1 MYQWP
6 RGFERTMI
14 KLTRIS
20 NARLILNSDLIE
32 HIDETP
38 DTVITLIS
46 GQKLMVMESAE
57 EIVGKV
63 IEFRRTVL
71 PYVPLAAVTLRH
83 KDEDDEVQEYR
94 NGR

>member
-1 MYQWP
+1 
-6 RGFERTMI
+6 MI

>member
-1 MYQWP
+1 
-6 RGFERTMI
+6 MI

-46 GQKLMVMESAE
+46 GQKLMVMESAAD
-57 EIVGKV
+57 IVEKV

-71 PYVPLAAVTLRH
+71 PYVPLAAVAH
-83 KDEDDEVQEYR
+83 KIQRDADDAQE
-94 NGR
+94 

>member
-1 MYQWP
+1 
-6 RGFERTMI
+6 MI

-46 GQKLMVMESAE
+46 GQKLMVMESAADVVE
-57 EIVGKV
+57 KV

-71 PYVPLAAVTLRH
+71 PYVPLTAIAQKH
-83 KDEDDEVQEYR
+83 QDDEDSQEYR